1 MGTKTNDFYVIGEDN
16 IHFFISNYIMNN
28 QWGIGT
34 ELVES
39 SPKVELN
46 DDFKEIREDEEM
58 FSERSK

>member
-1 MGTKTNDFYVIGEDN
+1 
-16 IHFFISNYIMNN
+16 MNN
-28 QWGIGT
+28 QCGIGT
-34 ELVES
+34 ALVES